1 MYVNKCVFNVFFYL
15 MLNAT
20 VPGFTA
26 LPDITVT

>member
-1 MYVNKCVFNVFFYL
+1 MLTSVCVNVFYL